1 MSEFDSAAEGYD
13 LEFTKTC
20 VGQAQREQV
29 YRALKADGLDTNQ
42 SVLEINCGTGED
54 ALQFHNWGNT
64 ILATDFSVDMLEV
77 ARKKFPEGEFAQLDM
92 KNIGTLENQYSLI
105 FSNFGGINCLSPEE
119 FAQFL
124 SDSSTRLS
132 TNGHLVLVIMGK
144 KCWWDNFYLLLKGK
158 WSKLRRRN
166 TTVPLEVNVGGTL
179 VKTWYYSPKEV
190 KRMLGENYQVRRL
203 KPIGLYVPPSYIAP
217 FFEKKGFL
225 LSLLKFKD
233 RFVRLPM
240 FSNFSDHYYISLT
253 KK

>member
-1 MSEFDSAAEGYD
+1 MSEFDSAASGYD
-13 LEFTKTC
+13 LEFTKTR

-29 YRALKADGLDTNQ
+29 YRALKADGLTRNQ

-54 ALQFHNWGNT
+54 ALQFHHWGNT
-64 ILATDFSVDMLEV
+64 VLATDFSEEMLEV
-77 ARKKFPEGEFAQLDM
+77 ARKKFPKGDFAQLDM
-92 KNIGTLENQYSLI
+92 KNIGNLENQYSLI

-119 FAQFL
+119 FKQYL
-124 SDSSTRLS
+124 SDKSACLLD
-132 TNGHLVLVIMGK
+132 NGYLVLVIMGK
-144 KCWWDNFYLLLKGK
+144 KCLWDNFYLFMKGK

-166 TTVPLEVNVGGTL
+166 TTKPLEVSVGETH
-179 VKTWYYSPKEV
+179 VKTWYYSPKDV
-190 KRMLGENYQVRRL
+190 KRMLGENFTVKHV
-203 KPIGLYVPPSYIAP
+203 KPIGLYVPPSYMAP

-233 RFVRLPM
+233 RFVRLPL